1 MGKTISLVTAA
12 WFCFRTLAPPFV
24 MAQTEHNPVERGEI
38 SDHRPVLEPSE
49 ESEMTPSSEPENLL
63 PEAAEEAELP
73 RHIIRVGDNFNLG
86 ATKIVD
92 SITLAIGNAKIRGHV
107 IGDIFVF
114 AGDVAI
120 QDSAQILGRVTVVL
134 GKIKGLDHLLKAN
147 ATESKASLYREI
159 NGWRLVPA
167 TIDLM
172 MHPERAWGS
181 RGDSEAQ
188 GLRFGWELLIFV
200 TLTFTH
206 ILLVTVFPKQMSN
219 MAYTVSHRL
228 IGSTV
233 LGLIVLIIIPYLALL
248 LILSIVGIPLMM
260 LLLAVL
266 LPMAIYGKTSIFLAI
281 GNAILPRQPNT
292 VAVVVGYWVYRIVIA
307 IPYIHYFAF
316 LVGCTIGLGI
326 CIRTAFGQKSMQP
339 HKDYRKRYTIPKYLS
354 EYGVKRET

>member
-24 MAQTEHNPVERGEI
+24 MAQTEHNPVEGGEI
-38 SDHRPVLEPSE
+38 SDHR
-49 ESEMTPSSEPENLL
+49 SEMTPSSEPENLS
-63 PEAAEEAELP
+63 PEAVEEAELP
-73 RHIIRVGDNFNLG
+73 RHIIRVGDNFDLG

-134 GKIKGLDHLLKAN
+134 GRIKGLHLLKAN

-172 MHPERAWGS
+172 MHPERVWGG
-181 RGDSEAQ
+181 RAKQ
-188 GLRFGWELLIFV
+188 ARFGWEVLIFV

-206 ILLVTVFPKQMSN
+206 ILFVTVFPKQMSN

-316 LVGCTIGLGI
+316 LMGCTIGLGI

-354 EYGVKRET
+354 EKSMGI

>member
-1 MGKTISLVTAA
+1 
-12 WFCFRTLAPPFV
+12 

-38 SDHRPVLEPSE
+38 RQVDFDKLNPAERVETSDHRPVSRSDRDEGLE
-49 ESEMTPSSEPENLL
+49 MAPSSEPENLL
-63 PEAAEEAELP
+63 PEAVEEAELP
-73 RHIIRVGDNFNLG
+73 RHIIRVGDNFDLG

-120 QDSAQILGRVTVVL
+120 QDSAQIMGRVTVVL
-134 GKIKGLDHLLKAN
+134 GKIKGLEHLLKAN
-147 ATESKASLYREI
+147 VTENKASLYREI

-172 MHPERAWGS
+172 MHPERVWGG
-181 RGDSEAQ
+181 RGKQA
-188 GLRFGWELLIFV
+188 RFGWELLIFV

-307 IPYIHYFAF
+307 IPYINYFTF
-316 LVGCTIGLGI
+316 LMGCTIGLGI